1 MNSTMRL
8 LDEQRHQ
15 TWAQARAI
23 LDTAEAAGRD
33 LTATERSAWDQAN
46 ADLDNLDDRLRDLR
60 DREDRATAAERAFAS
75 LGARV
80 PTGPASGADVEL
92 DTAFRAAVLHN
103 DRRAIEVDPLGVRS
117 GSQPGIERRDL
128 SSSGYQPTGFYGSVV
143 MHAVDSAA
151 VLAAGATVIATADGS
166 PYKVPRSTA
175 DASAAIIAE
184 AGTVTESDP
193 TLGTVTFGA
202 YKFGFSVQ
210 VTNELATDSTF
221 DLVGYLAEMS
231 GRAIG
236 NGFGA
241 YAVTGTGSS
250 QPAGVVTGATL
261 GVTGATSVAG
271 AFTGDNLIDLYHSL
285 PEPVARARAAGWLM
299 KNGTLGAVRKLKDS
313 QNRYLF
319 SVDIPPGSGASG
331 TLLGRPVYA
340 DPNVAAVAT
349 SAKSVVFGD
358 FSRYF
363 VRLAGPLRFQ
373 RSDEVGF
380 LNDLITF
387 RALARI
393 DGAVIDASG
402 FKYFAGGAS

>member
-1 MNSTMRL
+1 MNSTTRL
-8 LDEQRHQ
+8 LDEQRRQ
-15 TWAQARAI
+15 TWAAARAI
-23 LDTAEAAGRD
+23 LDTAQAEGRD
-33 LTATERSAWDQAN
+33 LTAAEQVSWDRAN
-46 ADLDNLDDRLRDLR
+46 VDLDNLDARLRDLQ
-60 DREDRATAAERAFAS
+60 DREARTAATERAFAG
-75 LGARV
+75 LGVSV
-80 PTGPASGADVEL
+80 PNGPATGADRDVDL
-92 DTAFRAAVLHN
+92 AFRDAVLN
-103 DRRAIEVDPLGVRS
+103 NERRPIEVEPTGVRS
-117 GSQPGIERRDL
+117 GTQPGIERRDL
-128 SSSGYQPTGFYGSVV
+128 SSSGFVPSSFYSRVL
-143 MHAVDSAA
+143 MHAVDSSA
-151 VLAAGATVIATADGS
+151 VLAAGATVIATPAGGD
-166 PYKVPRSTA
+166 YKVPRSTA
-175 DASAAIIAE
+175 DASAAIISE
-184 AGTVTESDP
+184 GGTVTESDP
-193 TLGTVTFGA
+193 TLGTVTLGA

-231 GRAIG
+231 GRAIA

-261 GVTGATSVAG
+261 GVTGGTSVAG

-319 SVDIPPGSGASG
+319 EVDVPPGSGASG

-363 VRLAGPLRFQ
+363 VRLAGPLRFE

-393 DGAVIDASG
+393 DGAVVDASG